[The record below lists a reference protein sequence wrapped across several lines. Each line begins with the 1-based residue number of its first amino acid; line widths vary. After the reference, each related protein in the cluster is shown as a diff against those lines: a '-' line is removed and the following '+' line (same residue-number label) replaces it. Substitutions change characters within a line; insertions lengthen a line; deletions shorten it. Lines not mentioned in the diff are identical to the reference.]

1 MHYFILSFNVVMPLI
16 VMLFVGFCLKRYG
29 MTDDRF
35 IHVSSAIVFKV
46 ALPISIFHSTV
57 SATSDFL
64 LDYEAWRFV
73 LSACGFS
80 GLVFLFSFIFAKSQ
94 NWDFG
99 TKGAFVQGAFR
110 SNYVIIGYPILL
122 SLFDDGVVIKM
133 SLLTLF
139 VIPFFNVL
147 SVFVLAYFDKTN
159 TQLNFK
165 KTMLEV
171 IKNPLIISIV
181 LGMGFKS
188 LHLALPNFLDSSLRS
203 IAGLATPLA
212 LINIG
217 AMFGNSL
224 EFKNKLPLFSNV
236 VTRLPQFQT
245 FQVYQPEQI
254 TVRCPEACDLD
265 YYLRI
270 RKVVENTFPNLR
282 PDVGLNYRGLWYSE
296 YAGQPITK

>member
-1 MHYFILSFNVVMPLI
+1 
-16 VMLFVGFCLKRYG
+16 MLFVGFCLKRYG

-224 EFKNKLPLFSNV
+224 EFKNKLPLFLATAIKTFISPLIFTVVAVLMGFRGYALGIIFVLLTAPTATVSFIMAKAMNSNDSLSANIV
-236 VTRLPQFQT
+236 ILT
-245 FQVYQPEQI
+245 
-254 TVRCPEACDLD
+254 TVSSFLSIFLGISALS
-265 YYLRI
+265 YFSLI
-270 RKVVENTFPNLR
+270 
-282 PDVGLNYRGLWYSE
+282 
-296 YAGQPITK
+296 